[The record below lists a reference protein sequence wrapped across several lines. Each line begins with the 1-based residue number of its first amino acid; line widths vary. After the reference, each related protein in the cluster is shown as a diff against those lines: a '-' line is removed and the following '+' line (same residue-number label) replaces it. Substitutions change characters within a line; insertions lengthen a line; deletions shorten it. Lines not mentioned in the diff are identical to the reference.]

1 MVRRRSPEA
10 RGGGLDVVM
19 LVVAVMLLLL
29 RLIVLLLLL
38 LPKMLLLLPPSSPRR
53 LFPWVMRGGGFS
65 IPPVSHLRWETAVLD
80 DPCFR
85 SFSRLYTKP

>member
-53 LFPWVMRGGGFS
+53 LFPWVMRGGDLS
-65 IPPVSHLRWETAVLD
+65 IPPVSHLRWETAVLA

>member
-65 IPPVSHLRWETAVLD
+65 IPPVSHLRWETAVPA

-85 SFSRLYTKP
+85 SFSWLYTKP